1 MQFGKVQGIA
11 LMVLGIIL
19 IGIQAMLAVPR
30 TPAGAAGEAAPKT
43 AETKT
48 SIVPGIVG
56 AISLIGGIAIFAT
69 ARRTDEPPPK
79 DAVK

>member
-19 IGIQAMLAVPR
+19 IGIQATLAVPR
-30 TPAGAAGEAAPKT
+30 TPAGASAEAAPKT

-56 AISLIGGIAIFAT
+56 AISLIGGIAVFAT
-69 ARRTDEPPPK
+69 ARRTNEPPPK

>member
-1 MQFGKVQGIA
+1 V
-11 LMVLGIIL
+11 
-19 IGIQAMLAVPR
+19 
-30 TPAGAAGEAAPKT
+30 
-43 AETKT
+43 ETKT

-56 AISLIGGIAIFAT
+56 AISLVGGIVVFAT

>member
-1 MQFGKVQGIA
+1 MQFGKIQGIA

-19 IGIQAMLAVPR
+19 LGIQAMLAVPK
-30 TPAGAAGEAAPKT
+30 TPSSASTEAAPKT
-43 AETKT
+43 VETKT

-56 AISLIGGIAIFAT
+56 TISLVGGIVVFAT